1 MARADGSIT
10 NDVNESEIAD
20 TETSSRMTAKLSS
33 ASFRSATSYASFRS
47 CKSIKSY
54 NSSFKSAVSRGN
66 SYNSYNFY
74 SCEDQDHQEGDGP
87 RAGLVNEGYQDNVSF
102 YSCND
107 VEMSPKSSIV
117 SVTPRLRSV
126 SDSVLH
132 QYNDDKW
139 SQDSINQEKERT
151 TLTSRYLACLAVMA
165 AGVAVAAS
173 VYVQHLAPKLPP
185 WVVMIY
191 RSLIQLS
198 ISICML
204 MVTKCNPLGPSG
216 TRWRLL
222 VSGLLNCFLI
232 LTLYLTVTKTPMN
245 LSATILMMTP
255 VVTTLLSSFLCREH
269 IGMFRLLLVCIYIS
283 GILLVTRPP
292 PMFVQ
297 NQDTWSPL
305 HVDLAQHNIY
315 GYPAHFLDNNLD
327 NHLDVVGGVLAGVA
341 TVVIGSIILILNR
354 QCKEASFSVVL
365 FWSSLGSLSMSSIGL
380 YVLGQSENH
389 DVEII
394 REGRE
399 IPDDSME
406 DILNNTTE
414 AVLDKTSAVI
424 FKNRMFEGTVEWL
437 VATLI
442 SFLGIFATIIMI
454 KALQYIHP
462 GKASLIQTTQ
472 VLAAYILVTSIS
484 SMSGLEWLDLAGVI
498 LVIFTILAVFL
509 EDKIVDIKRWRWF

>member
-1 MARADGSIT
+1 M
-10 NDVNESEIAD
+10 
-20 TETSSRMTAKLSS
+20 M
-33 ASFRSATSYASFRS
+33 
-47 CKSIKSY
+47 
-54 NSSFKSAVSRGN
+54 
-66 SYNSYNFY
+66 
-74 SCEDQDHQEGDGP
+74 
-87 RAGLVNEGYQDNVSF
+87 
-102 YSCND
+102 
-107 VEMSPKSSIV
+107 
-117 SVTPRLRSV
+117 
-126 SDSVLH
+126 
-132 QYNDDKW
+132 
-139 SQDSINQEKERT
+139 
-151 TLTSRYLACLAVMA
+151 
-165 AGVAVAAS
+165 
-173 VYVQHLAPKLPP
+173 
-185 WVVMIY
+185 Y
-191 RSLIQLS
+191 RSLLQLL
-198 ISICML
+198 ISLPLLLI
-204 MVTKCNPLGPSG
+204 TRCNPLGPSG

-232 LTLYLTVTKTPMN
+232 LTLYLTVTKTPVN

-255 VVTTLLSSFLCREH
+255 VMTTLLSSFLCQEH
-269 IGMFRLLLVCIYIS
+269 IGMFRLLLSCIYIS

-297 NQDTWSPL
+297 NPDTWSSL

-327 NHLDVVGGVLAGVA
+327 NHLDVVGGVLAGLA

-406 DILNNTTE
+406 EILNNTTE

-424 FKNRMFEGTVEWL
+424 FQNRMFEGTVEWL

-442 SFLGIFATIIMI
+442 SFLGVLATIIMI

-472 VLAAYILVTSIS
+472 VLAAYILVTSMS

-498 LVIFTILAVFL
+498 LVIFTIIAVFL